1 MRNPLF
7 HRLAQ
12 TIRKQRGVT
21 SAVVPF
27 ALGRVYKTRYLNYK
41 HDSRPLLLILG
52 SDAFYTIG
60 ININYLGP
68 WKSSMVNFILALR
81 QSQQVYTGYLIYQIL
96 KRRFPMIP
104 KTAFRKYFTG
114 MLRGNLVSPGISTL
128 PEPGLIKSFT
138 FGDAW
143 TRRLNS
149 IINRSN
155 VNKFT
160 VNEQALEDVRNDAI
174 QTQYNKSQSSRPYS
188 NRVRIQYRK

>member
-21 SAVVPF
+21 SKVVPF

-52 SDAFYTIG
+52 SDHFYTIG
-60 ININYLGP
+60 ININYLGA

-81 QSQQVYTGYLIYQIL
+81 QSQQVYTGLLIYQIM
-96 KRRFPMIP
+96 KRRFPIIP
-104 KTAFRKYFTG
+104 KIAFRKYFTG
-114 MLRGNLVSPGISTL
+114 MLRGNLVSPGLSTL

-138 FGDAW
+138 YGDAW
-143 TRRLNS
+143 VRRLNN
-149 IINRSN
+149 IINASN
-155 VNKFT
+155 INRFT

-174 QTQYNKSQSSRPYS
+174 QTQYNNSKSSRPYA
-188 NRVRIQYRK
+188 NRTRIQYRR